1 MRNLLQK
8 IKNTTRGKEFRIQ
21 FVIFVFFCVLVNFFF
36 YYFTKKENTVYYWD
50 LITFWTK
57 YLSIG
62 EGLRI
67 NIPNTLR
74 YVTEG
79 IQRSDYNSFAT
90 LFTVPFYYLLGG
102 GRAAFMAG
110 LVNALA
116 IPSVLLLS
124 LFSKKLL
131 GLGFRKVTL
140 DISILIIF
148 AIFILPQFWSATLY
162 GYVGIMGVGVIS
174 SIYLLYLNIQKK
186 NSPGNLYKYFAIG
199 ILSALLVVIR
209 RWFIYWTITFYFL
222 IFLFALKEYLLDKK
236 SKKNLISLRNIVFS
250 GIISAATFLS
260 LSLPIVI
267 RILNTNYSYVY
278 KAYATGRIFTLLSLF
293 NNFGLFTILL
303 FVSGVVVSLFN
314 KKISKFA
321 YLLIFQLVL
330 IYILFSSVQNFE
342 VNHYYLLL
350 PTLLVFETYFLYFVK
365 QKLMHIKLAWPL
377 FAMLFIFLSIVNFSK
392 VYFPEMYGILNIG
405 IFSEENHFPLVR
417 KDMPEVRRLMETL
430 EGTKGTVYVV
440 SSSDVLNSEI
450 VQRSDLFLKKQNS
463 LRNRVLVASD
473 IDRRDGFPESFFR
486 ADYIVV
492 AYPLQYHRDPQY
504 QKIIKVLADFTTNG
518 VDTGYYSKLPY
529 EFNLKRGV
537 KVYIYKRNV
546 EIPYN
551 VIRKVSSY
559 FYRIIE

>member
-8 IKNTTRGKEFRIQ
+8 IKNTTRSKEFRIQ
-21 FVIFVFFCVLVNFFF
+21 FVIFVFFGVLVNFFF
-36 YYFTKKENTVYYWD
+36 YYFTKKENRVYYWD
-50 LITFWTK
+50 LISFWTK

-74 YVTEG
+74 YVKEG
-79 IQRSDYNSFAT
+79 IQRNDYNSFAT
-90 LFTVPFYYLLGG
+90 LFTVPFFYLFGG

-148 AIFILPQFWSATLY
+148 AISILPQFWSATLY

-209 RWFIYWTITFYFL
+209 RWFLYWTITFYFL
-222 IFLFALKEYLLDKK
+222 IFLFALKEYFLDKK

-260 LSLPIVI
+260 LSLPLVI

-405 IFSEENHFPLVR
+405 IFSKETHFPLVR

-559 FYRIIE
+559 FYKIIE